1 MSSPQCTT
9 FLSPNGLADRWG
21 VARRTIYEM
30 LQDGRLAHMRVGRAV
45 RIPLSTIEDHE
56 RRSTCASSSTPV
68 GPTTTSPGPRTER
81 RNAFRRERQ
90 IGKMLKR
97 SSGTSYLLRQSPLLT
112 A

>member
-21 VARRTIYEM
+21 VARRTIYKM

-56 RRSTCASSSTPV
+56 RRNTCALQNSAV
-68 GPTTTSPGPRTER
+68 GPAGTSPGPMSRAKLGAYQLGQQYAPKR
-81 RNAFRRERQ
+81 
-90 IGKMLKR
+90 R
-97 SSGTSYLLRQSPLLT
+97 SSFATSLLAP
-112 A
+112 